1 MSKKTVK
8 CPNCQR
14 DIEVYQSPFLTVDIV
29 IELEGGIVLIKR
41 KYPPIAW
48 ALPGGFVDYGESL
61 EDAAVREAQEETS
74 LDVVLKR
81 QLHTYSDPHRDTRSH
96 NVTTVYTATAK
107 GIPKAADD
115 AKEICIFTK
124 ETLPK
129 DLAFDHRRIL
139 EDYFGMSDE
148 CP

>member
-1 MSKKTVK
+1 M
-8 CPNCQR
+8 
-14 DIEVYQSPFLTVDIV
+14 
-29 IELEGGIVLIKR
+29 
-41 KYPPIAW
+41 
-48 ALPGGFVDYGESL
+48 DYGESL

-115 AKEICIFTK
+115 AKEIGIFTK
-124 ETLPK
+124 ETLPN
-129 DLAFDHRRIL
+129 DLAFDHSRIL
-139 EDYFGMSDE
+139 LDYFGRSDE
-148 CP
+148 CQ

>member
-1 MSKKTVK
+1 MSEKTVK

-14 DIEVYQSPFLTVDIV
+14 DIEVYQSPFLTVDII
-29 IELEGGIVLIKR
+29 IELQGGIVLIKR
-41 KYPPIAW
+41 KYAPIAW

-61 EDAAVREAQEETS
+61 EDAAIREAKEETS

-81 QLHTYSDPHRDTRSH
+81 QLHTYSDPHRDARSH
-96 NVTTVYTATAK
+96 NVTTVYTATAE

-115 AKEICIFTK
+115 AKEIGIFTK

-129 DLAFDHRRIL
+129 DLAFDHSLIL
-139 EDYFGMSDE
+139 QDYFGQFD
-148 CP
+148 